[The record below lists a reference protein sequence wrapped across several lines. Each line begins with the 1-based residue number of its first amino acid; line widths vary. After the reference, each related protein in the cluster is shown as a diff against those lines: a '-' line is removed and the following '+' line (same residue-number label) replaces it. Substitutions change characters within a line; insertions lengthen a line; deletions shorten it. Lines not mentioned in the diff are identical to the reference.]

1 MAQEHRRSP
10 HEPERRGRSAPRT
23 RSTQSRPAPARRR
36 NGGAS
41 FALLYVIFV
50 IGISALLAC
59 IGWVAANDV
68 LALNKPEKT
77 ATITIREED
86 SFGDVVSMLEENGL
100 IEYQSL
106 FKLFAAFTGGR
117 DKIVAGTFTLNTDMD
132 YRALISSMGS
142 SSANRMTTTVTIPE
156 GMTEAQ
162 IAEAYKILKAK
173 GAKNFGIHAF
183 LASNTVTNEYYPLL
197 AKVLFELAVKL
208 KKETGAD
215 IKFINLS
222 GGIGIPY
229 RPDQEPNDIKVIGE
243 GVRKVYEEVLVPAG
257 MGDVAIF
264 TELGRFML
272 APYGALV
279 TRAIHEKHTYKE
291 YIGVDACAVNLMRPA
306 MYGAYHHITVM
317 GKENEPCDHKYDVT
331 GSLCENNDKFAIDRM
346 LPKIDKGDLLFIHDA
361 GAHGFAMGY
370 NYNGKL
376 KSAELLL
383 KEDGSVQMIRRAET
397 PKDYFATFDFCD
409 ILKNVKNV

>member
-132 YRALISSMGS
+132 YRALISGM
-142 SSANRMTTTVTIPE
+142 SANSATKATVKVTIPE
-156 GMTEAQ
+156 GYAIDQIFALLEEKGVVSDTAKLEEEAANHDYAFSFLQDLPLGDYHRLEGYLYPDTYEFTTPQNPLYVINKMLVRFDAKLTEELRQQIADSGRTIHEVLTVASLIEKETDGADRADIASVIYNRLNNPNSSAGTNGYLQIDATLAYLNGGKVPTEADKS
-162 IAEAYKILKAK
+162 IDSPYNTYLYPGLPPGPISNPGIESILAAINPNSTSYYYYVL
-173 GAKNFGIHAF
+173 GDDNCHHFFNTYREMQNFM
-183 LASNTVTNEYYPLL
+183 ST
-197 AKVLFELAVKL
+197 
-208 KKETGAD
+208 
-215 IKFINLS
+215 
-222 GGIGIPY
+222 
-229 RPDQEPNDIKVIGE
+229 Q
-243 GVRKVYEEVLVPAG
+243 
-257 MGDVAIF
+257 
-264 TELGRFML
+264 
-272 APYGALV
+272 
-279 TRAIHEKHTYKE
+279 
-291 YIGVDACAVNLMRPA
+291 A
-306 MYGAYHHITVM
+306 MYSH
-317 GKENEPCDHKYDVT
+317 
-331 GSLCENNDKFAIDRM
+331 S
-346 LPKIDKGDLLFIHDA
+346 
-361 GAHGFAMGY
+361 
-370 NYNGKL
+370 
-376 KSAELLL
+376 
-383 KEDGSVQMIRRAET
+383 
-397 PKDYFATFDFCD
+397 
-409 ILKNVKNV
+409 